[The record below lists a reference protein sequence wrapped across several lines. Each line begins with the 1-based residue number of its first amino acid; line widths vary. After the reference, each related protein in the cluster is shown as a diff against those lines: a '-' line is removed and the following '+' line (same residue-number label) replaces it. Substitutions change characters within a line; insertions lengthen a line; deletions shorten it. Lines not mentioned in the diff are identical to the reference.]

1 MERSTPK
8 NVDDY
13 ISWFPEETQKLLV
26 EIRNL
31 IKKYAPEAEE
41 TISYNI
47 PAYKLHGILLYF
59 AGYQKHVSIYPAP
72 RENAIF
78 KEELQNYKGGK
89 GTLQFPLNKPLPHD
103 LIQRIIVFRKEKNAT
118 SLNHSKKTKS
128 NHKNP

>member
-31 IKKYAPEAEE
+31 IKKHAPEAVE

-47 PAYKLHGILLYF
+47 PAYKLNGILLYF
-59 AGYQKHVSIYPAP
+59 AGYQKHFNIYPAP
-72 RENAIF
+72 RENSIF
-78 KEELQNYKGGK
+78 
-89 GTLQFPLNKPLPHD
+89 
-103 LIQRIIVFRKEKNAT
+103 
-118 SLNHSKKTKS
+118 
-128 NHKNP
+128 

>member
-26 EIRNL
+26 EIRHL
-31 IKKYAPEAEE
+31 IKKHAPEALE

-47 PAYKLHGILLYF
+47 PAYKLNGVLLYF

-72 RENAIF
+72 RENSIF
-78 KEELQNYKGGK
+78 EEELKKYKGGK
-89 GTLQFPLNKPLPHD
+89 GTLQFPLNKPLPQD
-103 LIQRIIVFRKEKNAT
+103 LIRRIIVFRKEKNHT
-118 SLNHSKKTKS
+118 QLNHSKSTKS
-128 NHKNP
+128 NH